1 MGTKA
6 LHSKVINGWAM
17 YDWANSA
24 YSLVITSTIFPFY
37 YTAVTHNA
45 AQGDR
50 VSFFGVS
57 LINTALSNYAIAFAY
72 LLIALLSPILSSI
85 ADYRGNKKR
94 FMQFFCYLGSLACC
108 GLFFFR
114 RETLEWG
121 IICFVLA
128 AIGYCGSIVFYNA
141 YLPEIAA
148 EDLQDKVSAKGY
160 AYGYIGSVLLQIIC
174 LVLVLEPDWFGFT
187 DPSFAPRFSFL
198 LTGLW
203 WMGFAQLTFRRLPPS
218 RLRSSTRKPLLVQ
231 GFLELR
237 KVWGEV
243 KEQPLLKRFLGA
255 FFLYSMGVQ
264 TVMLAAAFFAEKLLH
279 LSAPQLI
286 GTILVIQLV
295 AIAGAWL
302 MASLSGRVGNVRVL
316 QGVVLVWVGICVG
329 AYFVQNALQFYLL
342 AALVGLVMGGIQSLS
357 RSTYSRMLP
366 ETRDTASY
374 FSFYDVT
381 EKIAIVI
388 GMFSF
393 AFMEQWTGNI
403 RNSVLPLIGF
413 FLLGYLML
421 TWMRIKVRRDRGTK
435 AQDPV
440 ETPDVMPG

>member
-1 MGTKA
+1 
-6 LHSKVINGWAM
+6 
-17 YDWANSA
+17 
-24 YSLVITSTIFPFY
+24 
-37 YTAVTHNA
+37 
-45 AQGDR
+45 
-50 VSFFGVS
+50 
-57 LINTALSNYAIAFAY
+57 
-72 LLIALLSPILSSI
+72 
-85 ADYRGNKKR
+85 
-94 FMQFFCYLGSLACC
+94 
-108 GLFFFR
+108 
-114 RETLEWG
+114 
-121 IICFVLA
+121 
-128 AIGYCGSIVFYNA
+128 
-141 YLPEIAA
+141 
-148 EDLQDKVSAKGY
+148 
-160 AYGYIGSVLLQIIC
+160 
-174 LVLVLEPDWFGFT
+174 
-187 DPSFAPRFSFL
+187 
-198 LTGLW
+198 
-203 WMGFAQLTFRRLPPS
+203 
-218 RLRSSTRKPLLVQ
+218 LVQ

-237 KVWGEV
+237 KVWREV
-243 KEQPLLKRFLGA
+243 KRQPLLKRFLGA

-264 TVMLAAAFFAEKLLH
+264 TVMLAAAFFAEKLLQ

-302 MASLSGRVGNVRVL
+302 MAWLSGKVGNVRVL

-403 RNSVLPLIGF
+403 RNSVLPLVGF

-421 TWMRIKVRRDRGTK
+421 TWMRLRVRRDPRIP
-435 AQDPV
+435 AEDPL
-440 ETPDVMPG
+440 EAPDVLAG

>member
-1 MGTKA
+1 
-6 LHSKVINGWAM
+6 M

>member
-1 MGTKA
+1 MGNKA
-6 LHSKVINGWAM
+6 LHTKVINGWAM

-57 LINTALSNYAIAFAY
+57 VINTALSNYAIAVAY
-72 LLIALLSPILSSI
+72 LLIAMLSPILSSI

-121 IICFVLA
+121 IVCFVLA

-160 AYGYIGSVLLQIIC
+160 AYGYIGSVLLQILCLI
-174 LVLVLEPDWFGFT
+174 LVLKPDWFGFT
-187 DPSFAPRFSFL
+187 DPSFAPRLSFL

-203 WMGFAQLTFRRLPPS
+203 WMGFAQLTFRRLPSS
-218 RLRSSTRKPLLVQ
+218 RVRASDRKHLLVQ

-237 KVWGEV
+237 KVWREV
-243 KEQPLLKRFLGA
+243 KRQPLLKRFLGA

-264 TVMLAAAFFAEKLLH
+264 TVMLAAAFFAEKLLQ

-302 MASLSGRVGNVRVL
+302 MAWLSGKVGNVRVL

-403 RNSVLPLIGF
+403 RNSVLPLVGF

-421 TWMRIKVRRDRGTK
+421 TWMRLRVRRDPRIP
-435 AQDPV
+435 AEDPL
-440 ETPDVMPG
+440 EAPDVLAG